1 MKKVLALVLTLAML
15 VGSMAVGLSAA
26 FEFTAT
32 ENGEKFENVYSMP
45 LESKGSAV
53 TYFSLSSSAFVNPVN
68 IAFDVVFT
76 DEKGFIGDGTYG
88 SPVADTGPH
97 HISITPNKIGIGSNG
112 NATDAINYK
121 FDLYTKYSVAF
132 RQKDAEEGKT
142 IIRVNGQD
150 IGQVTGRVA
159 TGWSMVC
166 GANHVIVD
174 NIAVSNGEWT
184 QYEEDFEDGKWSG
197 HGDGSA
203 GAIVNSV
210 EIRRDLG
217 KSYGSATS
225 EGYTFAKVSEN
236 YNWKNSDG
244 SFAIEFDIS
253 FMPDPA
259 TQCELEGA
267 GNSPWMTNTKIGVNT
282 NEAGKY
288 VNYDF
293 KSDEWYHVKYVGTND
308 ATEIYVNGVK
318 VEGSFPAMDG
328 ASIAKE
334 GWYFWPEYCKMD
346 NIKIGT
352 AAVID
357 FEGDQWNKVFED
369 YAFSQADYVG
379 KKVDIFDNITTYPV
393 EGEATLLEAAGNAK
407 KDPSN
412 DYNSLYLDVEH
423 GAGVVPN
430 QYIVNF
436 DVALYPDKEGTIS
449 SDKMKDGAWVEFI
462 VNAMKG
468 GDNDRVKIGNKFLG
482 KNKDLVYYGEGN
494 DLQPWAPGEFHN
506 VTIQVANGAV
516 TVYLDKIEMY
526 SSPVGMDNFEKG
538 FVFYV
543 NNTNAIIDNYRI
555 YDAKTFAKK
564 VDTFNVTTGSDHAK
578 TISDVNAEN
587 FCEANGHILSWAR
600 TADPKCYE
608 NGVNTYK
615 CWNCDYTEAKA
626 EVAKLEHKFEHYDIK
641 RVNDE
646 GLVVTNCKTSA
657 GCTERKYIQLPDADD
672 YTGTIKLFHDFQDD
686 FVKVTSDSIGF
697 EKIEDGVAK
706 YIESDANYNQIGL
719 GRDYSASELNA
730 GTKVGFDFSVN
741 GTFDTD
747 ASLGEYGHS
756 FDLYFGKS
764 TVGAATIKYNMDT
777 QKFYISSTN
786 RNFTEVETEDTYE
799 LVPGEVYNLE
809 VAFQADM
816 ENMTAELAVYLNGE
830 EILRMDEFEAYDYI
844 TYFVPEEGDSTPE
857 TTINCLLMHVYG
869 VKIEIDNFVIGDY
882 DFGWNRAYAGDVDG
896 DYEITVN
903 DALLM
908 RKYLAKIIDMDEL
921 YASRADVNGDGYVDA
936 IDQLR
941 IRKALAD

>member
-32 ENGEKFENVYSMP
+32 ENGDKFENVYSVP
-45 LESKGSAV
+45 LGDGNAAKV
-53 TYFSLSSSAFVNPVN
+53 TYLQVDSCSNIARNFWLDLWFVNE
-68 IAFDVVFT
+68 D
-76 DEKGFIGDGTYG
+76 GFIGSNYGSDVRPLITISEIGLLVNNEKHTLPYNFEVGQKYEIVIRTGGAEAGKTNIIVNGTTIGAVDGQIPAGKAMYTGALGVIMDNVRMTDGEGTQFERDFDGTEQGGG
-88 SPVADTGPH
+88 S
-97 HISITPNKIGIGSNG
+97 
-112 NATDAINYK
+112 
-121 FDLYTKYSVAF
+121 
-132 RQKDAEEGKT
+132 
-142 IIRVNGQD
+142 
-150 IGQVTGRVA
+150 A
-159 TGWSMVC
+159 TGD
-166 GANHVIVD
+166 IVT
-174 NIAVSNGEWT
+174 A
-184 QYEEDFEDGKWSG
+184 FEYR
-197 HGDGSA
+197 H
-203 GAIVNSV
+203 
-210 EIRRDLG
+210 DLG
-217 KSYGSATS
+217 KGYGSATGES
-225 EGYTFAKVSEN
+225 YTFVKVGED
-236 YNWKNSDG
+236 YDWKNSSD
-244 SFAIEFDIS
+244 SFTIEFDIN
-253 FMPDPA
+253 FIPDPA

-282 NEAGKY
+282 NEDGKY
-288 VNYDF
+288 VNYNF

-308 ATEIYVNGVK
+308 ATEIYVDGVK
-318 VEGSFPAMDG
+318 VEGNFPAMDG
-328 ASIAKE
+328 ASIHKQ
-334 GWYFWPEYCKMD
+334 GWYFWPEYIKMD
-346 NIKIGT
+346 NIKVGKT
-352 AAVID
+352 ATVD
-357 FEGDQWNKVFED
+357 FEGDQWDKAFEGC
-369 YAFSQADYVG
+369 AFSKAEYVG

-538 FVFYV
+538 CVFYV

-600 TADPKCYE
+600 TTDPKCYE

-830 EILRMDEFEAYDYI
+830 EILRMDKFEAYDYI

-869 VKIEIDNFVIGDY
+869 VKVEIDNFVIGNY

>member
-32 ENGEKFENVYSMP
+32 ENGDKFENVYSIP
-45 LESKGSAV
+45 LESTAGRV
-53 TYFSLSSSAFVNPVN
+53 TYFNVKGATSHNRNLRFDLWFENADGRIGNNFGCSTFPIVTTEKIGVMVNGTEYTIPFH
-68 IAFDVVFT
+68 FDVMQKYDVQLRTGGAPSGQTNVIINDETIGAVDGQLATGDIYCGAAGVLMDNIKLT
-76 DEKGFIGDGTYG
+76 DGLDTQADINFDGTY
-88 SPVADTGPH
+88 
-97 HISITPNKIGIGSNG
+97 KNG
-112 NATDAINYK
+112 DNY
-121 FDLYTKYSVAF
+121 
-132 RQKDAEEGKT
+132 EGC
-142 IIRVNGQD
+142 D
-150 IGQVTGRVA
+150 
-159 TGWSMVC
+159 
-166 GANHVIVD
+166 HV
-174 NIAVSNGEWT
+174 
-184 QYEEDFEDGKWSG
+184 
-197 HGDGSA
+197 SA
-203 GAIVNSV
+203 L
-210 EIRRDLG
+210 EFRRDLG
-217 KSYGSATS
+217 K
-225 EGYTFAKVSEN
+225 N
-236 YNWKNSDG
+236 YASGDG
-244 SFAIEFDIS
+244 SQIQFEPSKWRTDKNNFRIS
-253 FMPDPA
+253 FDVCFPA
-259 TQCELEGA
+259 EGSTLRSWAGHGIYVSPTQ
-267 GNSPWMTNTKIGVNT
+267 IGVGEPDRGGTAVAN
-282 NEAGKY
+282 NMKVG
-288 VNYDF
+288 
-293 KSDEWYHVKYVGTND
+293 EWYYVEYVVENGNTS
-308 ATEIYVNGVK
+308 IYVNGSK
-318 VEGSFPAMDG
+318 IEGSFPNLGDSAWVTDDYVLIWVG
-328 ASIAKE
+328 ANIDNVKFGNNEALTFE
-334 GWYFWPEYCKMD
+334 NGVVGALAQCEY
-346 NIKIGT
+346 IGT
-352 AAVID
+352 
-357 FEGDQWNKVFED
+357 KVN
-369 YAFSQADYVG
+369 
-379 KKVDIFDNITTYPV
+379 IFDKISTYPV
-393 EGEATLLEAAGNAK
+393 EGEATLIKPRYNDAK
-407 KDPSN
+407 NPNIPSN
-412 DYNSLYLDVEH
+412 ESNYKDFAAEYPSGTIKGEYLVD
-423 GAGVVPN
+423 
-430 QYIVNF
+430 F
-436 DVALYPDKEGTIS
+436 DLAIYPDKEGTIS
-449 SDKMKDGAWVEFI
+449 TDKTQNGAWIELI
-462 VNAMKG
+462 TNAFG
-468 GDNDRVKIGNKFLG
+468 DGDNSRIRIGNNFAG

-494 DLQPWAPGEFHN
+494 DMQPWAAGEFHN
-506 VTIQVANGAV
+506 VAVMVANGSA
-516 TVYLDKIEMY
+516 TIYIDKEEVY
-526 SSPVGMDNFEKG
+526 SVPVGMRYFDNFLYWYTQNCG
-538 FVFYV
+538 V
-543 NNTNAIIDNYRI
+543 IIDNYRI
-555 YDAKTFAKK
+555 YDVKTFEVK
-564 VDTFNVTTGSDHAK
+564 VDSFKCDNDLVVT
-578 TISDVNAEN
+578 IPDVKAEN
-587 FCEANGHILSWAR
+587 FCEANGQHICSWAR
-600 TADPKCYE
+600 TMDPKCYE

-615 CWNCDYTEAKA
+615 CWNCDFTEAKA
-626 EVAKLEHKFEHYDIK
+626 EVATLEHKFEHYDIK

-686 FVKVTSDSIGF
+686 FVRVTSDSIGF

-706 YIESDANYNQIGL
+706 YIESDLNYNQIGL

-869 VKIEIDNFVIGDY
+869 VKVEIDNFVIGDY

>member
-217 KSYGSATS
+217 KHYASGDGGQIQFEPSKWRTD
-225 EGYTFAKVSEN
+225 
-236 YNWKNSDG
+236 KNN
-244 SFAIEFDIS
+244 FRIS
-253 FMPDPA
+253 FDVCFPA
-259 TQCELEGA
+259 EGSTLRSWAGHGIYVSPTQ
-267 GNSPWMTNTKIGVNT
+267 IGVGEPDRGGTAVAN
-282 NEAGKY
+282 NMKVG
-288 VNYDF
+288 
-293 KSDEWYHVKYVGTND
+293 EWYYVEYVVENGNTS
-308 ATEIYVNGVK
+308 IYVNGSK
-318 VEGSFPAMDG
+318 IEGSFPNLGDSAWVTDDYVLIWVG
-328 ASIAKE
+328 ANIDNVKFGNNEALTFE
-334 GWYFWPEYCKMD
+334 NGVVGALAQCEY
-346 NIKIGT
+346 IGT
-352 AAVID
+352 
-357 FEGDQWNKVFED
+357 KVN
-369 YAFSQADYVG
+369 
-379 KKVDIFDNITTYPV
+379 IFDNITTYPV

-600 TADPKCYE
+600 TTDPKCYE

-869 VKIEIDNFVIGDY
+869 VKVEIDNFVIGDY